1 MFKSLIN
8 LFFPPVCAGCN
19 ELLLSSETVIC
30 TSCRH
35 RIPLTNFHLNPNNEA
50 ISKFYGRL
58 PVEFA
63 AALCF
68 FNKKGIV
75 QEMIHKLKYKGREE
89 VGAVLGSWYAS
100 ELAETAKR
108 LRFEAVIPVPLH
120 PKRLR
125 QRGYNQVESFGRA
138 LAAGLNISYEDQILK
153 RQVYAKTQ
161 TSKNLQLRSTS
172 AETFDITD
180 INQPGRHFLLV
191 DDVITTGSTLEACG
205 RALLKIPNSRIS
217 IACIAMSH
225 S

>member
-19 ELLLSSETVIC
+19 ELLLSSESVIC
-30 TSCRH
+30 TACRH

-50 ISKFYGRL
+50 MGKFYGRL

-68 FNKKGIV
+68 FHKKGIV
-75 QEMIHKLKYKGREE
+75 QEIIHKLKYKGREE
-89 VGAVLGSWYAS
+89 VGTVLGSWYAS
-100 ELAETAKR
+100 ELLESAE
-108 LRFEAVIPVPLH
+108 RFGFDAVIPVPLH

-125 QRGYNQVESFGRA
+125 QRGYNQVETFAKA
-138 LAAGLNISYEDQILK
+138 LAVGLNISYDDKTLI
-153 RQVYAKTQ
+153 RQVYSKTQ
-161 TSKNLQLRSTS
+161 TSKNLQLRTTS
-172 AETFDITD
+172 AETFTVSNLDR
-180 INQPGRHFLLV
+180 PGRHFLLV

-205 RALLKIPNSRIS
+205 RALMKIPNSRIS